1 MMATCRRDG
10 RELAMGVHR
19 TTSSSTGTA
28 TTAPLRLVFSVLYAV
43 NMYFQ
48 SFGAVSIVKVN
59 AHWFHV
65 TERGGFS
72 GIFGT
77 MISSGIFLAFT
88 VNAWLLDAAQS
99 I

>member
-1 MMATCRRDG
+1 M
-10 RELAMGVHR
+10 
-19 TTSSSTGTA
+19 
-28 TTAPLRLVFSVLYAV
+28 FSVLYAA

-72 GIFGT
+72 GHLRHDDLERHLPRLHGER
-77 MISSGIFLAFT
+77 LAARPRREA
-88 VNAWLLDAAQS
+88 VGR
-99 I
+99 